1 MIGVNLIPW
10 SLQVAQRRRL
20 HMRRWAAA
28 ALIAGAMLCVPAMSD
43 RVRQAEASELGLRN
57 RRLQAQ
63 LAGLRRD
70 VRSISAKA
78 ERVQLQIDRAEALRS
93 KRSWSAL
100 ISLIGQ
106 CMPDGS
112 WSTSIATDPPTAPH
126 GGSRSS
132 ARPGHKGDS
141 GGPTTVVIEAPRR
154 LRISGYATDAVEPLA
169 FVTNLKS
176 AGVFRDV
183 SLESSRR
190 EPVLDG
196 SYFRFSVV
204 CDW

>member
-10 SLQVAQRRRL
+10 SVQVAQRRRL
-20 HMRRWAAA
+20 HIQRWAAA
-28 ALIAGAMLCVPAMSD
+28 ALIAGALLCVPAMFD
-43 RVRQAEASELGLRN
+43 RVRQAEASELGLHN
-57 RRLQAQ
+57 QRLQVQ
-63 LAGLRRD
+63 LADLRRD
-70 VRSISAKA
+70 VRSISARA
-78 ERVQLQIDRAEALRS
+78 EQAQLQIKRAEALRS

-100 ISLIGQ
+100 IALIGQ
-106 CMPDGS
+106 CTSDGS
-112 WSTSIATDPPTAPH
+112 WLTSIATDPPTAPH
-126 GGSRSS
+126 GGSRTS
-132 ARPGHKGDS
+132 ARPGSNEKS
-141 GGPTTVVIEAPRR
+141 GGSTSIVIEAPRR
-154 LRISGYATDAVEPLA
+154 LRISGYATDAVEPLT

-183 SLESSRR
+183 ILESTRR